1 LIAIHYKASEKNF
14 LSIPAQKR
22 EAENCAHMMFPH
34 AIMLL
39 YYTELWVNCQRR
51 HEAKESRQAA
61 VYGPVFVPADFLP
74 DYYAGC

>member
-1 LIAIHYKASEKNF
+1 
-14 LSIPAQKR
+14 
-22 EAENCAHMMFPH
+22 MMFPH
-34 AIMLL
+34 AIMRL

-74 DYYAGC
+74 DYYAGCYLPNHYLAGVPEAWLEMPSAVDDPE